1 MFLFQQQPIASHSRT
16 GSSPAMMTGSPPG
29 QQGSKAARTHTY
41 PKLPDKFRVRS
52 PERPPPD
59 EEVIFF

>member
-1 MFLFQQQPIASHSRT
+1 MQQPIASHSRT
-16 GSSPAMMTGSPPG
+16 GSSPAMMQGSPPG
-29 QQGSKAARTHTY
+29 ANSQGSKAARTHTY

-52 PERPPPD
+52 PEQPPPD